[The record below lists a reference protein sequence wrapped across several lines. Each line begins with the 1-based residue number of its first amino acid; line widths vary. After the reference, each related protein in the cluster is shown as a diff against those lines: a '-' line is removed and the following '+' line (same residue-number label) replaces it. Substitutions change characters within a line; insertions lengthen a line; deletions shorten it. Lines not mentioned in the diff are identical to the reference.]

1 MKISGLSGNEE
12 TIRYE
17 IAEEIKRFVR
27 DDPANFLE
35 LDGQPIYDEPLIG
48 FASGSDP
55 LFKELKTVIGDF
67 HLTPHEAM
75 QKVAAMRN
83 LEPPT
88 EEMTG
93 VVSYVLPMHSLT
105 IDDNAAMSDGPS
117 RRWVHGRF
125 FGEPCRNKLT
135 EHIISFLHGKE
146 LMAISPEHETSF
158 YIKTIDPRIGYTSN
172 WSQRH
177 VAYAA
182 GLGAFGLS
190 DGLITKVGIAEAVGS
205 VVVNMPF
212 TSPQRSGDIHAN
224 CLFYQKGT
232 CKACMGRCPAGAIT
246 ENGHDKNKCAK
257 FAFSQTPLNK
267 ERYGLDIYSCGLC
280 FTGVPCSKRDPVK
293 R

>member
-1 MKISGLSGNEE
+1 MKIGGLSGKEE
-12 TIRYE
+12 MLRNE
-17 IAEEIKRFVR
+17 IAEEIRRFVR
-27 DDPANFLE
+27 EDPTNVLE
-35 LDGQPIYDEPLIG
+35 LDGRPIYDEPLIG

-75 QKVAAMRN
+75 QNVAAMRN
-83 LEPPT
+83 LEPPS

-93 VVSYVLPMHSLT
+93 VVSYVLPMHALT
-105 IDDNAAMSDGPS
+105 VNDNAAMVDRPS

-125 FGEPCRNKLT
+125 FGEPFRDKLRQ
-135 EHIISFLHGKE
+135 HIISYLQGKG
-146 LMAISPEHETSF
+146 LVAISPEHETSF

-205 VVVNMPF
+205 VVVNAPF

-280 FTGVPCSKRDPVK
+280 FTGVPCSTRNPVK